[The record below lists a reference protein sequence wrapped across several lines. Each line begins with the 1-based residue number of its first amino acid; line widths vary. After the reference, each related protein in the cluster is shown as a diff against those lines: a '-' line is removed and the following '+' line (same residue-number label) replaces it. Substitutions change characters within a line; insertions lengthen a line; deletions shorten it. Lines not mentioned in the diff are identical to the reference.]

1 MRKVSVIQRE
11 LPHYRIRFFEELYA
25 QGRLQNLDIQV
36 YCAVSPLQGSP
47 SAFPHRVLPVRYF
60 GKKTSSSYWLHGL
73 EEAIAGSDIV
83 VAPQQLQ
90 CMTVPYLWARRKQI
104 CKAWIWWGHG
114 YNFQATVRPSLV
126 TNVKEAI
133 KEFMTRRADGLITYT
148 ERGADYWRKRGIHAH
163 RVIPYCNTIDVE
175 ELQRAAKQISDLQRV
190 ELRRKLMLEG
200 KQVLLFSGRL
210 YAAKNVE
217 FLLRAF
223 AMLKISSPEVAL
235 LVIGDGEE
243 RDRLQ
248 QTAKRLE
255 LQDVH
260 FLGEIV
266 TPKDTAAYFSLAD
279 LMVIPSLVGLVIVHG
294 FALGLPLLTTDSPGH
309 GPELEYLTENNG
321 VMTGRDPSRYA
332 EAIRMLLS
340 SPPRLEAMKRSAL
353 VQGDTLKLE
362 YSVRRFV
369 NGITQLSKKSETYRG
384 WNDMM
389 SEAQ

>member
-1 MRKVSVIQRE
+1 M
-11 LPHYRIRFFEELYA
+11 
-25 QGRLQNLDIQV
+25 
-36 YCAVSPLQGSP
+36 
-47 SAFPHRVLPVRYF
+47 
-60 GKKTSSSYWLHGL
+60 
-73 EEAIAGSDIV
+73 
-83 VAPQQLQ
+83 
-90 CMTVPYLWARRKQI
+90 
-104 CKAWIWWGHG
+104 
-114 YNFQATVRPSLV
+114 
-126 TNVKEAI
+126 KEAA
-133 KEFMTRRADGLITYT
+133 KGFMTRRADGLITYT
-148 ERGADYWRKRGIHAH
+148 ERGAEYWRKRGLPED
-163 RVIPYCNTIDVE
+163 RVMPYYNTIDVD
-175 ELQRAAKQISDLQRV
+175 ELRRAAAEIGEPQRL
-190 ELRRKLMLEG
+190 ELRRKLILEG

-210 YAAKNVE
+210 YAEKKVD

-223 AMLKISSPEVAL
+223 ALLKESRSDLSL
-235 LVIGDGEE
+235 LIIGDGEE
-243 RDRLQ
+243 RNRLQ

-294 FALGLPLLTTDSPGH
+294 FAFGLPLITTDSPGH

-353 VQGDTLKLE
+353 AQGDTLKLE

-369 NGITQLSKKSETYRG
+369 NGITQLSKKSEMYRR